1 MRSFVRLGII
11 SIGILTFSVAINFA
25 QDDETR
31 QAMGLPMMAGKN
43 ATNREKA
50 PLSGKIT
57 IQGIDS
63 SAPRKPVLFVVV
75 YFSGALIDRRQVSD
89 SGNYFVPDV
98 PRMGAVLSVEADGTE
113 VQRFELP
120 ISTMGNIRQDIA
132 LTWMQIQHAKNEKG
146 VISAKSFYQRS
157 DENEK
162 IYQKA
167 VSASKDKKN
176 DAAIKFFDELLKN
189 DSKDFVAWTDLG
201 TLYFKNGKH
210 SEAESA
216 YIKAIE
222 QKPDF
227 MVALINLGKLYLEQK
242 QYDNSILVLTK
253 AVEVEPNSADA
264 NHYLGVAYLQ
274 NKKGSKAV
282 GYLNEAIKLAPIEKA
297 EIHLSLAA
305 LYNGAGLKDRA
316 VEEYKMF
323 LEKVPNSSDK
333 KTIEKYIKD
342 NSPK

>member
-1 MRSFVRLGII
+1 MKGFIRLGV
-11 SIGILTFSVAINFA
+11 IGILAFSTTVGFA

-31 QAMGLPMMAGKN
+31 QAMGLPMMVGKN
-43 ATNREKA
+43 STNRDKS

-57 IQGIDS
+57 IQGMTDS
-63 SAPRKPVLFVVV
+63 ETKKPVLFVAV
-75 YFSGALIDRRQVSD
+75 YFSGALVDRRQVSD
-89 SGNYFVPDV
+89 SGSYFVPEV
-98 PRMGAVLSVEADGTE
+98 PRMGAVLSVEVDGIE
-113 VQRFELP
+113 LQRFEIP
-120 ISTMGNIRQDIA
+120 ASTMGNVRQDVN
-132 LTWMQIQHAKNEKG
+132 LNWMQIQNSKNQKG
-146 VISAKSFYQRS
+146 VVLVKNIYQRS

-167 VSASKDKKN
+167 LLASKDKKN
-176 DAAIKFFDELLKN
+176 DLAISLLIELLKKDN
-189 DSKDFVAWTDLG
+189 KDFVALTDLG
-201 TLYFKNGKH
+201 TLHFKNGKY

-227 MVALINLGKLYLEQK
+227 IIAFLNLGKLYLGQK
-242 QYDNSILVLTK
+242 QYDKSIVVLTK
-253 AVEVEPNSADA
+253 AVEIEPNSADA
-264 NHYLGVAYLQ
+264 NHYLGESYLQ

-305 LYNGAGLKDRA
+305 LYNGAGLKDKA

-323 LEKVPNSSDK
+323 LEKVPNYIDK
-333 KTIEKYIKD
+333 KAIEKYIKD
-342 NSPK
+342 NSSK